1 VLHVRTGGDAASVA
15 PAARREVRG
24 LDPTLS
30 VFDVRTL
37 EEQVSQSL
45 APLRI
50 NVIMLGAFGTIALL
64 LASVGLY
71 GVASY
76 SVTLRTREIG
86 VRMALGARRSS
97 VLGLVLGRGL
107 IVVAIGIAIGLAAA
121 AALAPRVPA
130 NLLPNVNARDP
141 LTFATTALVLV
152 AVALIANYL
161 PARRATRID
170 PLIALR
176 GE

>member
-1 VLHVRTGGDAASVA
+1 
-15 PAARREVRG
+15 
-24 LDPTLS
+24 
-30 VFDVRTL
+30 
-37 EEQVSQSL
+37 
-45 APLRI
+45 
-50 NVIMLGAFGTIALL
+50 
-64 LASVGLY
+64 
-71 GVASY
+71 
-76 SVTLRTREIG
+76 
-86 VRMALGARRSS
+86 MALGARRSS

-141 LTFATTALVLV
+141 LTFAMTALVLV
-152 AVALIANYL
+152 IVALIANYL